1 MREIKVY
8 DDSHR
13 PRDWNTLLSPSQCA
27 VFFRRWGSE
36 APLSSEG
43 APFARF
49 ADSTFILFDG
59 IEDARQFC
67 EARVQQRP
75 DLCCE
80 VFDRMG
86 KARPPLLVVV
96 HPLNVSKDE
105 FSLSSV
111 RKRNV
116 AAALL
121 VLAGIVLV
129 WWDWRIGW
137 WLVAP
142 TYIGLTMILVALR
155 LLHWNRGRQEYTVD
169 QKTRLEEHLALEK
182 QHGQNS
188 TFRC

>member
-8 DDSHR
+8 DDSR
-13 PRDWNTLLSPSQCA
+13 QPREWNALLTPSQCA

-49 ADSTFILFDG
+49 RDSTFLLFDS

-67 EARVQQRP
+67 EAKVQQHP
-75 DLCCE
+75 KLCCE
-80 VFDRMG
+80 IFDRFG
-86 KARPPLLVVV
+86 KARPPLMVVV
-96 HPLNVSKDE
+96 HPRNAPRDE

-116 AAALL
+116 AALLL
-121 VLAGIVLV
+121 VLTGIVLV
-129 WWDWRIGW
+129 WWDQRAGW
-137 WLVAP
+137 WMVAP

-155 LLHWNRGRQEYTVD
+155 LLYWNRGRQEYTVE
-169 QKTRLEEHLALEK
+169 QKKRVAEHLAREK
-182 QHGQNS
+182 QERGES
-188 TFRC
+188 T

>member
-8 DDSHR
+8 DDSR
-13 PRDWNTLLSPSQCA
+13 EPRDWNALLSPSQCA

-49 ADSTFILFDG
+49 RDTTFLLFDSL
-59 IEDARQFC
+59 EDARHFC
-67 EARVQQRP
+67 EAKVQQHA

-80 VFDRMG
+80 IFDRTG
-86 KARPPLLVVV
+86 KARPPLMVVV
-96 HPLNVSKDE
+96 HPQNVSRDE
-105 FSLSSV
+105 FSLTSV

-121 VLAGIVLV
+121 VLTGIVLV

-155 LLHWNRGRQEYTVD
+155 LLHWNRGRQEYTAE
-169 QKTRLEEHLALEK
+169 QKKRLEEHLVREQQRK
-182 QHGQNS
+182 
-188 TFRC
+188 

>member
-8 DDSHR
+8 DDSRR
-13 PRDWNTLLSPSQCA
+13 PRDWNTLLTPSQCA
-27 VFFRRWGSE
+27 VFFRRWRSE

-43 APFARF
+43 VPFARF
-49 ADSTFILFDG
+49 RDCTFLLFESLD
-59 IEDARQFC
+59 DARRFC
-67 EARVQQRP
+67 EAKVQQHP

-80 VFDRMG
+80 IFDRMG
-86 KARPPLLVVV
+86 KARPPLIVVV
-96 HPLNVSKDE
+96 HPRNVSKDE

-121 VLAGIVLV
+121 VLTGIVLV

-155 LLHWNRGRQEYTVD
+155 LLHWNRGRREYTAEQ
-169 QKTRLEEHLALEK
+169 QKRLEEQVAREK
-182 QHGQNS
+182 QDTRS
-188 TFRC
+188 PTFRC